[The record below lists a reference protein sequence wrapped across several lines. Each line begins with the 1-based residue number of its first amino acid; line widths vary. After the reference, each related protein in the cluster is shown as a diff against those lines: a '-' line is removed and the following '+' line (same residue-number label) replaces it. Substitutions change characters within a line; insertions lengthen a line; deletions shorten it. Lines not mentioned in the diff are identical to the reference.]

1 MSVHC
6 LDPEEQ
12 RRLHE
17 LSTAGEYDVELE
29 ELQQVIRA
37 RIDEFHRMI
46 LSEHLDDAPQRRVPF
61 LGVTP
66 LSQVRYLGMPR
77 QEVNLSPE
85 AMGQA
90 KASLDVTG
98 EYYGTSGDADPRGY
112 WMKLD
117 VQSDHRDAGDTQ
129 A

>member
-1 MSVHC
+1 MSVHS
-6 LDPEEQ
+6 LGPDEQ
-12 RRLHE
+12 RRLYE
-17 LSTAGEYDVELE
+17 LSAAGQDDAELE
-29 ELQQVIRA
+29 ELRRITWA
-37 RIDEFHRMI
+37 RIDELYRQTF
-46 LSEHLDDAPQRRVPF
+46 SERLDDDLQQRVPF

-85 AMGQA
+85 AMGLLRDSLD
-90 KASLDVTG
+90 ASL

-117 VQSDHRDAGDTQ
+117 VQSDHRDAGETQ